1 MIEDM
6 YAVMQRIN
14 EIRSRFGLG
23 RRQHPQQLQG
33 LEQQINPAQQVRE
46 IDAAWPEGN
55 AEVQQA
61 INYLVG
67 QGGQTPQTGLPTQ
80 NPLVGGLGN
89 LIGGGNQGG
98 QNFFQTLLETIRSD
112 ENSENE

>member
-14 EIRSRFGLG
+14 EIRSRFGLS
-23 RRQHPQQLQG
+23 RRPQTQQVQG
-33 LEQQINPAQQVRE
+33 LEQNNPAQQVRE
-46 IDAAWPEGN
+46 IDATWPEGN

-67 QGGQTPQTGLPTQ
+67 QGGQTPQAQ
-80 NPLVGGLGN
+80 NPLVSGLGN
-89 LIGGGNQGG
+89 LMGGGNQGG
-98 QNFFQTLLETIRSD
+98 QNFFQTLIETIRSD
-112 ENSENE
+112 ESSENE